1 MARTKNS
8 AVPRLQFHKA
18 SGQGRVH
25 LCGTDFYCGKWNS
38 PECKAKYDRLI
49 AEWLH
54 NGRRLPDTAKS
65 ARTGTV
71 PRTQVSS
78 ARIELSKTGV
88 IQSGNASEPASVL
101 GKLICEIAAQYMDHC
116 KGYFIDRF
124 GEKSS
129 GYGEA
134 LQAIRALEPYDD
146 IPADAFGPKMLS
158 ELQTLL
164 VHQGRSRQGCNR
176 ILKTIKALFK
186 WAESQELVSPGKWHN
201 LCSVPSLKKRRT
213 IARETAGVKPV
224 SLEVV
229 DKTIPCLPRVVADM
243 VRIQLRIG
251 ARPTE
256 VCIMRPMDF
265 DCSEDIWEYRPSF
278 HKTEHIADNEEKI
291 IPIGP
296 MVQKILKP
304 YLERPA
310 DAYLFSPIESEEE
323 RHKDMRARRK
333 SKVQPSQKNRRKKT
347 PKRPPGDCYDR
358 DSYRK
363 AVQRAAKKAGV
374 KSWCPLQLR
383 HTAATNI
390 RKLGGIEDAQILL
403 GHRDVKV
410 TQVYAERDLT
420 RGKEIARRYG

>member
-1 MARTKNS
+1 MARTKKNT
-8 AVPRLQFHKA
+8 VPVLQHHTP
-18 SGQGRVH
+18 SGQGRVN
-25 LCGTDFYCGKWNS
+25 LCKTDCYCGKWDS
-38 PECKAKYDRLI
+38 PQCKAKYDRLI
-49 AEWLH
+49 AEWLL
-54 NGRRLPDTAKS
+54 NGRRLPESVKS
-65 ARTGTV
+65 KSTV
-71 PRTQVSS
+71 GFSQKHESS
-78 ARIELSKTGV
+78 PQIELSKAGV
-88 IQSGNASEPASVL
+88 AQPENTREPASVS
-101 GKLICEIAAQYMDHC
+101 GKLICEIAARYMDYCEDYH
-116 KGYFIDRF
+116 IDKF
-124 GEKSS
+124 GKKSS

-146 IPADAFGPKMLS
+146 IPADAFGTKMLS

-186 WAESQELVSPGKWHN
+186 WAESQELVLPGKWHN
-201 LCSVPSLKKRRT
+201 LCSVHSLKKRRT

-229 DKTIPCLPRVVADM
+229 EKTIPYLPRVVADM

-278 HKTEHIADNEEKI
+278 HKTDHIPDNEEKI

-296 MVQKILKP
+296 IVQKILKP

-333 SKVQPSQKNRRKKT
+333 SKVQPSQKNRRKKN

-374 KSWCPLQLR
+374 ESWCPLQLR

-403 GHRDVKV
+403 GHKDVKI